1 MRWIIPDEERPPQPA
16 AEQPPAPE
24 PEPVAPGAEPAG
36 PEAVEPQAP
45 AAPEPGAEP
54 EDMSIEA
61 LRARLAARGLV
72 RTQPSVRIRE
82 VTPDQPRPAPAAPVE
97 WAAPAPP
104 SEDDDLTEAKALEPE
119 DDGPRTAVRCPTCRS
134 TTQVAVSATGF
145 QCSNCDRVWR
155 WAICGACNDLALTV
169 ARQESWRCGACGN
182 HTRSWWRTGT
192 AARER
197 GLVQD
202 RRRDEAARRERE
214 RVLAAARRRRW
225 KLIVAGIVVVLLAA
239 AVAGVV
245 TLGGRTAPGDHSRA
259 ACNRY
264 ERFRTQVANGTLSG
278 PAVAAEMAEIR
289 QLATEADPDV
299 AAAAAELAAAGP
311 PGTAKFLIASTE
323 MADACAA
330 AGA

>member
-1 MRWIIPDEERPPQPA
+1 MPGPASAEPEAAPAPVA
-16 AEQPPAPE
+16 AE
-24 PEPVAPGAEPAG
+24 
-36 PEAVEPQAP
+36 
-45 AAPEPGAEP
+45 AEP

-82 VTPDQPRPAPAAPVE
+82 VTPDQPRPAAPAPVE
-97 WAAPAPP
+97 WASSATQP
-104 SEDDDLTEAKALEPE
+104 DDSDVTEAKALEAE
-119 DDGPRTAVRCPTCRS
+119 DDGPRTPVRCPTCRS

-155 WAICGACNDLALTV
+155 WAICGACNELGLTV

-278 PAVAAEMAEIR
+278 PAAAAEVAEIR
-289 QLATEADPDV
+289 ELAAEAETDV

-311 PGTAKFLIASTE
+311 PGTAKFLIASTQ